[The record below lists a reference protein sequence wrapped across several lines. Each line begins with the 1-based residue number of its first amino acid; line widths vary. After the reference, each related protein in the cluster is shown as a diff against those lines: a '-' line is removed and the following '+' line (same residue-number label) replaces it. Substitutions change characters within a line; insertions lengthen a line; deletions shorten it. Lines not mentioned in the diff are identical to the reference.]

1 MKYLQLLLLTLAL
14 PLLTH
19 SYPAPEEKS
28 STLDDVAID
37 TDEAASAKDSQLHKR
52 SGGIDYALHA
62 KSSLLSSLGQASA
75 SIASSSS
82 GGSSGGY
89 GYKPHGDPHHSYGGH
104 GEYDPWSLKKSVLNT
119 IFQAVKAI
127 TGGVTA
133 LKGQLI
139 KGSGYA
145 LSASGN
151 LVAASG
157 DKVTDVGKYIINS
170 ATSKI
175 HPIPSGHGGGGGGG
189 LFGKFASLSGASSGG
204 SSSGGGGKHPTV
216 VHTESI
222 TSYEIPNG
230 HSSYGPPSKP
240 PSYSSATHQYL
251 PPTGNAYPGGN
262 GGYGGGHVAFEEP
275 SSNYL
280 VTAYGPDVPSA
291 PSEQHYHTHDGH
303 HVSAPTGQEFN
314 IYGRHKKLS
323 DEEAR
328 KAAVQLQEILNML
341 PDGKTEYTA
350 SKTVALDTSNF
361 HTGPGH
367 TGPGDHADLN
377 SYGLPSNLGP
387 LESLSHTESIT
398 AAYAADIYH
407 QMHKQKLSPEEAYIQ
422 KHPQEGYDY
431 KPWTNPNTGG
441 GYKEDNSYPS
451 YTGSGQSH
459 DNLKDLTPIL
469 AALEVAKR
477 PNPTP
482 AQVSYALEKNV
493 HKVPPPN
500 NPAYKYIPPAV
511 KKTKYII
518 YPPAPSRYQEFHTS
532 YNGPHKVRRYTESQ
546 RTRPKRKAQV
556 PPLFNA
562 HDYGN
567 QDNLL
572 YNPLV
577 GSL

>member
-1 MKYLQLLLLTLAL
+1 MKYLQLLLTLTLTL

-19 SYPAPEEKS
+19 TYPAAEEKS
-28 STLDDVAID
+28 LPLDDVGVVD
-37 TDEAASAKDSQLHKR
+37 NDEAASAKDSQLQKR
-52 SGGIDYALHA
+52 SGSTDYALHL
-62 KSSLLSSLGQASA
+62 KSGLLSGLGHASA

-82 GGSSGGY
+82 GGSSGGGY
-89 GYKPHGDPHHSYGGH
+89 AYKPHGDGHHIHGH
-104 GEYDPWSLKKSVLNT
+104 VEFDPWSLKKSVLNT

-170 ATSKI
+170 AQSKL
-175 HPIPSGHGGGGGGG
+175 HPIPSGHGGSSHGGGGG
-189 LFGKFASLSGASSGG
+189 VFAKFASLSGASSGG
-204 SSSGGGGKHPTV
+204 SSSSGGKPSGGGHV

-222 TSYEIPNG
+222 TSYEIPSG
-230 HSSYGPPSKP
+230 HTSYGPPSKP
-240 PSYSSATHQYL
+240 PTYSSATHQYL
-251 PPTGNAYPGGN
+251 PPSG

-280 VTAYGPDVPSA
+280 PTAYGPDATHHHNHYVAA
-291 PSEQHYHTHDGH
+291 P
-303 HVSAPTGQEFN
+303 PTGQEFN
-314 IYGRHKKLS
+314 IYGRHQKLS

-361 HTGPGH
+361 NTGYGSYGQ
-367 TGPGDHADLN
+367 TGSGDQVDLN
-377 SYGLPSNLGP
+377 SLGLPTNLGQ

-407 QMHKQKLSPEEAYIQ
+407 QMQKQKNLSPEEKYLQ

-431 KPWTNPNTGG
+431 KPASSQNSG
-441 GYKEDNSYPS
+441 GYTYNAPNGGNSPKDAL
-451 YTGSGQSH
+451 Q
-459 DNLKDLTPIL
+459 DLTPII

-477 PNPTP
+477 QNP
-482 AQVSYALEKNV
+482 AQSTVSYAVEKNV
-493 HKVPPPN
+493 HKIPPPPN
-500 NPAYKYIPPAV
+500 KGSPFIPPAV
-511 KKTKYII
+511 KKTKYIY
-518 YPPAPSRYQEFHTS
+518 YPPTPSRYQEFHTNEYNKPA
-532 YNGPHKVRRYTESQ
+532 YNGPYKVRRHIPDAQ
-546 RTRPKRKAQV
+546 MMTRRKRKA
-556 PPLFNA
+556 PLFRA

-567 QDNLL
+567 EEHLM
-572 YNPLV
+572 YNPIM
-577 GSL
+577 GEF

>member
-1 MKYLQLLLLTLAL
+1 MASGFIAGHIGQRYLQLLLLTLAL

-19 SYPAPEEKS
+19 TYPAAEEKS
-28 STLDDVAID
+28 SALDDVAVD
-37 TDEAASAKDSQLHKR
+37 TDEAASAKDSQLQKR
-52 SGGIDYALHA
+52 SGGLDYAVHL
-62 KSSLLSSLGQASA
+62 KSSLLSSLGHASA

-82 GGSSGGY
+82 GGSSGG
-89 GYKPHGDPHHSYGGH
+89 GGHSYKPHGDPHHSYGGH
-104 GEYDPWSLKKSVLNT
+104 AEFDPWSLKKSVLNT

-170 ATSKI
+170 AQSKL
-175 HPIPSGHGGGGGGG
+175 HPIPSGHGGGGGGHG
-189 LFGKFASLSGASSGG
+189 SPFSKFASLSGASSGG
-204 SSSGGGGKHPTV
+204 SSSSGGKHSSGQV
-216 VHTESI
+216 VHTDSI
-222 TSYEIPNG
+222 TSYEIPSG
-230 HSSYGPPSKP
+230 HTSYGPPSKP
-240 PSYSSATHQYL
+240 PTYSSATHQYL

-280 VTAYGPDVPSA
+280 VTAYGPD
-291 PSEQHYHTHDGH
+291 GH
-303 HVSAPTGQEFN
+303 NKEFN
-314 IYGRHKKLS
+314 IYGRHQKLN

-341 PDGKTEYTA
+341 PNGKTQYTA

-361 HTGPGH
+361 NTGPGH
-367 TGPGDHADLN
+367 TGPSDQADLN
-377 SYGLPSNLGP
+377 SYGLPNNLGQ

-407 QMHKQKLSPEEAYIQ
+407 QMQKQKLSAEELYIQ
-422 KHPQEGYDY
+422 KHPQEGYNY
-431 KPWTNPNTGG
+431 RPSQNQNSAA
-441 GYKEDNSYPS
+441 GYTHNGYRAPS
-451 YTGSGQSH
+451 GSGSSH
-459 DNLKDLTPIL
+459 DALRDLTPIL

-477 PNPTP
+477 QGPSQAT
-482 AQVSYALEKNV
+482 VSYAVEKSV

-511 KKTKYII
+511 KKTKYTY
-518 YPPAPSRYQEFHTS
+518 YPPTPSRYTEFHTS
-532 YNGPHKVRRYTESQ
+532 YNGPHKVRRYVETQ
-546 RTRPKRKAQV
+546 KTRAKRRAQS
-556 PPLFNA
+556 PLFKA

-567 QDNLL
+567 QDHLL
-572 YNPLV
+572 YNPIV
-577 GSL
+577 ETM